1 MKSKENISDRKK
13 YMSNA
18 YSKFWI
24 NVREK
29 KGFQK
34 YDKNLVRYI
43 IKNLGSGGRL
53 LEVAIGTG
61 YPFADYF
68 QKKGYDVY
76 GIDISPLLVEKCK
89 KINPNINCTVSDAE
103 RLPYKDNYFDATYC
117 FHSTWYFPDLIKVI
131 SEMIRVTV
139 PKGLVIFDIMN
150 LNNRIIYKNY
160 HKNLNRYNYRY
171 LYYPVH
177 FFKNI
182 IKIIL
187 NYKGIS
193 WKILVY
199 STPTKPED
207 IINFLNEKKIS
218 YKIFVRREDE
228 SIEFQNKISSFEN
241 YFKVVFAISK

>member
-117 FHSTWYFPDLIKVI
+117 FHSTWYFPDLIKAI
-131 SEMIRVTV
+131 SEMMRVAV
-139 PKGLVIFDIMN
+139 PKGLVIFDIQN
-150 LNNRIIYKNY
+150 LNNNIISSSYLKR
-160 HKNLNRYNYRY
+160 LSRYNNRFF
-171 LYYPVH
+171 YYPIH
-177 FFKNI
+177 FMKNI
-182 IKIIL
+182 VKIFLGRKDISWRIVL
-187 NYKGIS
+187 HEVPTRPETLYDYFRKSKINYK
-193 WKILVY
+193 VMVRN
-199 STPTKPED
+199 ED
-207 IINFLNEKKIS
+207 DSLGMMNS
-218 YKIFVRREDE
+218 SDSFVDFSRL
-228 SIEFQNKISSFEN
+228 
-241 YFKVVFAISK
+241 VFAIIK